1 MTAKEVIYLKDIQK
15 AYFDQQVL
23 KTITLRV
30 LQGDFISIV
39 GKSGAGKTTL
49 LNVLGLLDDYDSGD
63 YAVETIAVN
72 NLGKHH
78 IAKIRNETFGY
89 IFQMYH
95 LISGMSVKEN
105 VILPTLYRKSISR
118 KDAMKKAEIL
128 LQKFNM
134 FPHADKDIS
143 KLSGGEM
150 QRVALSRALINSP
163 DIILADEP
171 TGNLDKENAEAI
183 LRHLQTLNDN
193 GKTIILVTHDE
204 RVASIAKR
212 RFVLEEGV
220 LVNA

>member
-1 MTAKEVIYLKDIQK
+1 MANKELIALKNVQK

-23 KTITLRV
+23 KTITLTIN
-30 LQGDFISIV
+30 QGDFISII

-49 LNVLGLLDDYDSGD
+49 LNVLGLLDNYDAGNYEID
-63 YAVETIAVN
+63 ANPVN
-72 NLGKHH
+72 DLKRHH

-105 VILPTLYRKSISR
+105 VIVPAMYKKDTSR
-118 KDAMKKAEIL
+118 KEAMKKAEAL
-128 LQKFNM
+128 LKKFNM
-134 FPHADKDIS
+134 FAHVDKDIS

-171 TGNLDKENAEAI
+171 TGNLDKENAETI
-183 LRHLQTLNDN
+183 LGHLKTLNDS
-193 GKTIILVTHDE
+193 GKTIILVTHNE
-204 RVASIAKR
+204 EVASMAKR
-212 RFVLEEGV
+212 HLVLEEGV
-220 LVNA
+220 LVDA